1 MALQN
6 SMRLQNKVAIV
17 TGAASGIG
25 QAIAVRFAK
34 EGASVVVDYIGGPDV
49 ANQTQQQISSI
60 GGKSVALA
68 ADVSKPDQV
77 RTLIAG
83 AVKAFGKLDIVV
95 NNAGIEK
102 KLAFV
107 DYPVEELRKILDV
120 NLIGPFL
127 VCQTAARQMIQQ
139 GKGGRLINIS
149 SIHEDLPM
157 PTNAAYCVSKG
168 GLRMLTRTIA
178 VELAKDK
185 ITVNNI
191 GPGAVFTPIDADVE
205 AMPEMEKALMS
216 EIPLGRW
223 GKPEEIAGLAV
234 YLASDE
240 AAYVTG
246 STYFIDGGMLRQSGS
261 Y

>member
-1 MALQN
+1 
-6 SMRLQNKVAIV
+6 MRLQNKVAIV
-17 TGAASGIG
+17 TGAATGIG
-25 QAIAVRFAK
+25 QALAIRFAR

-49 ANQTQQQISSI
+49 PKQTQSAISTA
-60 GGKSVALA
+60 GGKSVAVA
-68 ADVSKPDQV
+68 ADISQPDQV
-77 RTLIAG
+77 QRLIES
-83 AVKAFGKLDIVV
+83 AVKAFGRLDIVV

-102 KLAFV
+102 KFPFV
-107 DYPVEELRKILDV
+107 DYPPEALQRILNV
-120 NLIGPFL
+120 NLVGPFL
-127 VCQTAARQMIQQ
+127 VCQAAARQMIRQ

-149 SIHEDLPM
+149 SVHEDLPM
-157 PTNAAYCVSKG
+157 PTNAAYCASKG

-178 VELAKDK
+178 VELAKDR

-191 GPGAVFTPIDADVE
+191 GPGAVFTPIDADIE
-205 AMPEMEKALMS
+205 SKPELEKALMA
-216 EIPLGRW
+216 EIPLNRW

-240 AAYVTG
+240 AGYITG

>member
-1 MALQN
+1 M
-6 SMRLQNKVAIV
+6 
-17 TGAASGIG
+17 TGAATGIG
-25 QAIAVRFAK
+25 KAIAIRFAR
-34 EGASVVVDYIGGPDV
+34 EGAAVVIDYVGDPETAASTEKEIAG
-49 ANQTQQQISSI
+49 A
-60 GGKSVALA
+60 GGKCLTVA

-77 RTLIAG
+77 KNLIDS
-83 AVKAFGKLDIVV
+83 AVKAFGKVDIVV

-102 KLAFV
+102 KIAFV
-107 DYPVEELRKILDV
+107 DYPLEEFQKILAV

-127 VCQTAARQMIQQ
+127 VSQAAARQMIQQ

-149 SIHEDLPM
+149 SVHEDLPM
-157 PTNAAYCVSKG
+157 PTNAAYCISKG
-168 GLRMLTRTIA
+168 GMRMLTRTIA
-178 VELAKDK
+178 VELAKAN

-205 AMPEMEKALMS
+205 GKPEMEKALMG
-216 EIPLGRW
+216 EIPLNRW

-240 AAYVTG
+240 AGYVTG
-246 STYFIDGGMLRQSGS
+246 ATYFIDGGMLQQPGS

>member
-1 MALQN
+1 
-6 SMRLQNKVAIV
+6 MRLEGKVAIV
-17 TGAASGIG
+17 TGAARGIG
-25 QAIAVRFAK
+25 QAIAIRFAR
-34 EGASVVVDYIGGPDV
+34 EGAAVAIDYIGGPDV
-49 ANQTQQQISSI
+49 PTGTEKAIASF
-60 GGKSVALA
+60 GGKCISTP

-77 RTLIAG
+77 RNLIDS
-83 AVKAFGKLDIVV
+83 AVKSFGKLDIVV

-102 KLAFV
+102 KAAFV
-107 DYPVEELRKILDV
+107 DYGIEDLQKVLAV
-120 NLIGPFL
+120 NLIGPF
-127 VCQTAARQMIQQ
+127 VVSQAAARQMIRQ

-157 PTNAAYCVSKG
+157 PTNAAYCASKG

-178 VELAKDK
+178 VELASFG
-185 ITVNNI
+185 ITVNSI
-191 GPGAVFTPIDADVE
+191 GPGAIFTPIDADVE
-205 AMPEMEKALMS
+205 ANPKMEKSLLS

-246 STYFIDGGMLRQSGS
+246 STYFIDGGMMRQSGS